1 MLASVLASGPAFA
14 QGGTGQASRTLK
26 MVPHAVLRLLDPVG
40 TSAYITR
47 NHGYLIYDTLF
58 GFDEKFRPQPQMVG
72 NWNVSG
78 DGLVYTF
85 TLRDGLRFHDGAP
98 VTSDDC
104 IASLS
109 RWMKSDMTGERLARS
124 VKEMVAVDT
133 KTFKIVLSAS
143 FASMLEALAKPSTN
157 VPFIMPK
164 RVVEAADKGAGI
176 TDTTGS
182 GPFKFVASEFRP
194 GIKVVYERN
203 ADYVPRSEPASYLAG
218 GKIAKLDRIEW
229 LTFPDIQ
236 TVVNA
241 IKKGDIDLVEWVTAD
256 TLTLLRGAPGL
267 EIQKLASANCPFL
280 RMNWLYP
287 PFDNVKIRQAA
298 QLAVSQRD
306 VMDAVVGDQK
316 AYEVCGALFG
326 CGSPLETNA
335 ASVGVEKADPAKAK
349 ALLKEAGYKGE
360 PVVFINPGDLT
371 VWSAVSSVTSEM
383 LKAAG
388 FNVDFQTM
396 DFATLLARRN
406 RQTPP
411 AEGGWNIMA
420 TINST
425 LDLYFPLSN
434 VNLDGRGK
442 SGYSGWS
449 SDSEME
455 ALKET
460 FAKASDPA
468 DQKAIAEKIQK
479 RAYEQVH
486 YIPLG
491 MYNNFSIRRSNVSPL
506 LAAPVTVY
514 WGLEKSA

>member
-1 MLASVLASGPAFA
+1 M
-14 QGGTGQASRTLK
+14 
-26 MVPHAVLRLLDPVG
+26 
-40 TSAYITR
+40 
-47 NHGYLIYDTLF
+47 
-58 GFDEKFRPQPQMVG
+58 
-72 NWNVSG
+72 
-78 DGLVYTF
+78 
-85 TLRDGLRFHDGAP
+85 
-98 VTSDDC
+98 
-104 IASLS
+104 
-109 RWMKSDMTGERLARS
+109 
-124 VKEMVAVDT
+124 
-133 KTFKIVLSAS
+133 
-143 FASMLEALAKPSTN
+143 
-157 VPFIMPK
+157 
-164 RVVEAADKGAGI
+164 
-176 TDTTGS
+176 
-182 GPFKFVASEFRP
+182 
-194 GIKVVYERN
+194 
-203 ADYVPRSEPASYLAG
+203 
-218 GKIAKLDRIEW
+218 
-229 LTFPDIQ
+229 
-236 TVVNA
+236 NA

-256 TLTLLRGAPGL
+256 TLTLVRGAPGL

-280 RMNWLYP
+280 RLNWLYP

-326 CGSPLETNA
+326 CGSPLETSA
-335 ASVGVEKADPAKAK
+335 AAVGVEKADPAKAK

-360 PVVFINPGDLT
+360 PIVFINPGDLT

-455 ALKET
+455 SLKET

-468 DQKAIAEKIQK
+468 NQKAIAEKIQK

-491 MYNNFSIRRSNVSPL
+491 MYNNFSIRRSNMSPL